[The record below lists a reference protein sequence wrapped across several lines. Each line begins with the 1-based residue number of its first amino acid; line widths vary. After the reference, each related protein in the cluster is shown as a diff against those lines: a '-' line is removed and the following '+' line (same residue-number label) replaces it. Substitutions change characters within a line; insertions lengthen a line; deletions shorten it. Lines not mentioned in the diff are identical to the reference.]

1 MRRSPPSSL
10 LDRTRALLG
19 VEAGEGA
26 RVGGLAALFAIL
38 TLGVIFVQ
46 AIAFALFIDTFGTQS
61 LPASYV
67 ASAILASLAAFGF
80 LKLAERISFARVLLL
95 NVATL
100 IVGCTLF
107 WLGLTSPLGQWTIF
121 LLPSWFQTQINLVTL
136 AVWPLAGRLFDVR
149 QAKRLLGLVGAG
161 NWLANVA
168 GGFVIAPLVALVGT
182 SGMLLLAAL
191 ITAAG
196 LGLLWAILRTQLPSA
211 PAPAPG
217 PAARRPTPARTPAPT
232 ADQPAQG
239 YVRLILAYVFL
250 WWAAFFVMDNIFY
263 DRAAVQYPDAAQLA
277 QAIGLLLAVTGVVA
291 LFTALFLTSLVLR
304 RYGLRTTLL
313 AMPLL
318 VGATLLALGI
328 AGSLGQGGALL
339 FWLAAFGKMVNIA
352 WGFSLSQSAL
362 VLSYQPLPGE
372 RRSRIQTL
380 AEGIV
385 QPVAIGC
392 TGLALIGLNTLLG
405 LDAVGL
411 AWFCVGIIALLIVV
425 ITLIG
430 RQYPHALSSALARR
444 QWGGGTAAALDQE
457 SLALLRQ
464 ALRNPHPAA
473 ALYAMTMLDQA
484 DPAALDDAL
493 ATLLH
498 HPATEVRRAALER
511 IERHQQRSFA
521 DPVRSMLATEPD
533 PEVQAAAI
541 TSLAALCDPAEH
553 QALVAQLTGPG
564 HLRRGAVIGLLRYA
578 NGSSHTQAEQVLYR
592 MAASPSPAERI
603 LAAQI
608 IAETWAAPLRDLALD
623 LLADQ
628 QAEVRREALKM
639 AARAADPTLWPAV
652 VQAAATPGASRMT
665 AWALAS
671 GGTATLPAITAALAR
686 PDLPCHQLI
695 ALISACARI
704 GGPEV
709 IRLMLNRTGHP
720 DGSVRAA
727 ALEALSTAGYRT
739 DHETARAQVRA
750 EAAQATWLAAT
761 IVDLGDN
768 PETQIVRAALA
779 LSLRQAR
786 DRICLWLALAYD
798 APTILRAR
806 TTLASGPGARDA
818 YAIEI
823 LDTQL
828 PPDLKSLVLP
838 IAEDLPAPERLARL
852 AGAFPQPSQPPAS
865 RLQAL
870 ISGPLARQLSAWTR
884 ACALFGAARLPEPT
898 CLPAIRAALF
908 DRDTLVAETAHW
920 ALTRLDP
927 TATSGDPAM
936 LSTIEKVIIL
946 KTVSVFGH
954 TSDDVLADVAPLLEE
969 VDVVPGAVIFQKGD
983 LGDSLY
989 IIVAGRVRVDD
1000 GDRLLNY
1007 LGERDVF
1014 GEMALLDAEPRV
1026 ASVTAVEPTRLLRL
1040 DQAPFFELIT
1050 DRPEVAIGLV
1060 RVLTGHLRARIRDVT
1075 QLSAQVQ
1082 ELRAERPAH

>member
-1 MRRSPPSSL
+1 MRRSPPASL
-10 LDRTRALLG
+10 LARFRALLG
-19 VEAGEGA
+19 VEAGEEA
-26 RVGGLAALFAIL
+26 RVGGLAALFATL

-67 ASAILASLAAFGF
+67 SSAILASLAAFGF
-80 LKLAERISFARVLLL
+80 LKLAERISFAQVLLL
-95 NVATL
+95 NITTL

-107 WLGLTSPLGQWTIF
+107 WIGLTSPLSQWAIF
-121 LLPSWFQTQINLVTL
+121 LLPSWFQTQINLVSL

-161 NWLANVA
+161 NWVANVV

-182 SGMLLLAAL
+182 SGMLPLAAI

-196 LGLLWAILRTQLPSA
+196 LWQLGMILRTQLPPA
-211 PAPAPG
+211 PAPATG
-217 PAARRPTPARTPAPT
+217 RSARRPAPARTTMPAV
-232 ADQPAQG
+232 DQPSQR
-239 YVRLILAYVFL
+239 YIRLILAYVFL

-263 DRAAVQYPDAAQLA
+263 DRAALQYPDAAQLA
-277 QAIGLLLAVTGVVA
+277 QGIGLLLGVTGVVA

-304 RYGLRTTLL
+304 RYGLRATML
-313 AMPLL
+313 AMPVV
-318 VGATLLALGI
+318 VGATVLALAI
-328 AGSLGQGGALL
+328 AGSLGLDGAPL
-339 FWLAAFGKMVNIA
+339 FWLAAFGKMLNIA

-405 LDAVGL
+405 LDAIGL
-411 AWFCVGIIALLIVV
+411 AWFFVGIVALLILV
-425 ITLIG
+425 IVLIG
-430 RQYPHALSSALARR
+430 RQYPQALGSALTRR
-444 QWGGGTAAALDQE
+444 QWGGGIATALDQE
-457 SLALLRQ
+457 GLSLLRE

-473 ALYAMTMLDQA
+473 ALYAMTTLEHA
-484 DPAALDDAL
+484 DPAALSDSLAAL
-493 ATLLH
+493 LQ
-498 HPATEVRRAALER
+498 HPAAEVRRAALER
-511 IERHQQRSFA
+511 IGRQYQRRFTAEMRAILAA
-521 DPVRSMLATEPD
+521 DPA
-533 PEVQAAAI
+533 PEVQAAALI
-541 TSLAALCDPAEH
+541 SLAAEGDQEEHLAIAARLGDPH
-553 QALVAQLTGPG
+553 FR
-564 HLRRGAVIGLLRYA
+564 LRHSAVIGLLRYA
-578 NGSSHTQAEQVLYR
+578 SGRARTQAEQALHR
-592 MAASPSPAERI
+592 MAASPSPAERV
-603 LAAQI
+603 LAALI
-608 IAETWAAPLRDLALD
+608 IAETYAAPMRDLALD

-639 AARAADPTLWPAV
+639 AARAADPVLWPAV
-652 VQAAATPGASRMT
+652 VQAAAAPGVSRMT
-665 AWALAS
+665 VWALAA
-671 GGTATLPAITAALAR
+671 GGAAALPAITAALAR
-686 PDLPCHQLI
+686 PDLPRHQLI
-695 ALISACARI
+695 TLINACARI

-709 IRLMLNRTGHP
+709 ITLTINRTNHP
-720 DGSVRAA
+720 DGEVRAA
-727 ALEALSTAGYRT
+727 ALEVLTTSGHRA
-739 DHETARAQVRA
+739 DHEAARSQVRT
-750 EAAQATWLAAT
+750 EASQAAWLAAT
-761 IVDLGDN
+761 IVDLGGA
-768 PETQIVRAALA
+768 PEIAMLRTALE
-779 LSLRQAR
+779 LSLRRAR

-806 TTLASGPGARDA
+806 ATLVSGPSPRDA

-828 PPDLKSLVLP
+828 PPDLKGLVLP
-838 IAEDLPAPERLARL
+838 IAEDLPAAERRSRL
-852 AGAFPQPSQPPAS
+852 AGAFPQPTQTPAE
-865 RLQAL
+865 RLPTL
-870 ISGPLARQLSAWTR
+870 ISGPLARQLPGWTR
-884 ACALFGAARLPEPT
+884 ACALFSAARLPEPA

-908 DRDTLVAETAHW
+908 DGDALVAETAHW

-927 TATSGDPAM
+927 TVANGDPTM

-946 KTVSVFGH
+946 KTVSVFGR
-954 TSDDVLADVAPLLEE
+954 TADDVLADVAPLLEE
-969 VDVVPGAVIFQKGD
+969 VDVAADEVIFQKGD
-983 LGDSLY
+983 MGDSLY

-1050 DRPEVAIGLV
+1050 DRPEVAIGMI
-1060 RVLTGHLRARIRDVT
+1060 RVLTGHLRARVRDVT
-1075 QLSAQVQ
+1075 ELSAQVQ
-1082 ELRAERPAH
+1082 ELKNS